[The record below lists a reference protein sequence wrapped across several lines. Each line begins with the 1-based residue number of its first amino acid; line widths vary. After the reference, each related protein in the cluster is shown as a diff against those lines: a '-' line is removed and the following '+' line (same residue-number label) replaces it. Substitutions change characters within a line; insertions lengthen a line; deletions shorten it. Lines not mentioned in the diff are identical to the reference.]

1 MDLLPE
7 EIIERGKVAKENSNF
22 ARGKK
27 EKDKATGEEIRR
39 HALGRMG
46 QTKKRNSQDE
56 GEWAVKET
64 RKRRRGNDTVEFL
77 KAKCHKEITTLGGN

>member
-1 MDLLPE
+1 MLPE

-22 ARGKK
+22 ASEKK

-39 HALGRMG
+39 QELGRMG

-56 GEWAVKET
+56 GECAVKET
-64 RKRRRGNDTVEFL
+64 RKRRSGNDTVEFL
-77 KAKCHKEITTLGGN
+77 KAKCDKEITALEGN